1 MRFLRKLLVSG
12 IVSLGL
18 AGYGIYLYTGKP
30 PWVFFQGLPMPVMPK
45 LEPPSL
51 PKLGDML
58 PKAET
63 AGKDQ
68 LYKWR
73 DAQGQWHYTSERPAE
88 GVKFELLTIDRSTN
102 VLPGTETGQPADADD
117 EKNASASDY
126 IGGVMDKAR
135 DVKQQLKSR
144 AAKNREALDNP

>member
-30 PWVFFQGLPMPVMPK
+30 PWVFFQGLPVPAMPK

-63 AGKDQ
+63 TGKDQ
-68 LYKWR
+68 LYKWL

-102 VLPGTETGQPADADD
+102 VLPGRQADAD
-117 EKNASASDY
+117 EKNASGSGY
-126 IGGVMDKAR
+126 IGDVMDETR
-135 DVKQQLKSR
+135 DVKQQLKDR
-144 AAKNREALDNP
+144 AVKEREVLDNP